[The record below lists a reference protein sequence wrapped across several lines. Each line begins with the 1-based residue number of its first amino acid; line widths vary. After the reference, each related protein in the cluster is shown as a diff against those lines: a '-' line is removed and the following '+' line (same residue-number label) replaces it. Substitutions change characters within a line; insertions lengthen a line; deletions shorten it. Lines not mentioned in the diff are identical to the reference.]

1 MKRILTIIVLAAACT
16 SAFAQKAPQ
25 SSSYSE
31 LKNYYNASDYVKSDV
46 DPYSLFWIGL
56 ESLGAP
62 GTGQLIM
69 KETGRGWAFLGASV
83 ALGATQSIFAQ
94 NVVDLIEKDANG
106 KWVIPDANKDKA
118 RNYLAAVG
126 GVMVAQ
132 LGLRIWSCI
141 DAVKIAKVK
150 NQYYQDTKGK
160 HAFSAT
166 VYPSVDLA
174 QTGTSVVPTAGMTFA
189 VRF

>member
-1 MKRILTIIVLAAACT
+1 MKRILTIIVLAATCT

-31 LKNYYNASDYVKSDV
+31 LKNFYNASDYVKSDV
-46 DPYSLFWIGL
+46 DPYSVFWIGL
-56 ESLGAP
+56 ESLGVP
-62 GTGQLIM
+62 GSGQLIM
-69 KETGRGWAFLGASV
+69 KETGRGWAFLGTSV
-83 ALGATQSIFAQ
+83 ALGAAQSICAQ

-106 KWVIPDANKDKA
+106 KWSISDANKDKA

-132 LGLRIWSCI
+132 LGLSIWSCI

-150 NQYYQDTKGK
+150 NQYYQDTKRK
-160 HAFSAT
+160 HALSAT
-166 VYPSVDLA
+166 VSPSVDLV
-174 QTGTSVVPTAGMTFA
+174 QTGTSVIPTAGMTFA

>member
-1 MKRILTIIVLAAACT
+1 MKRIITLLVLAAACT
-16 SAFAQKAPQ
+16 SVFAQKAPR
-25 SSSYSE
+25 SASYSE
-31 LKNYYNASDYVKSDV
+31 LKNYYKASNYVKSNA
-46 DPYSLFWIGL
+46 DPYSVFWIGL

-69 KETGRGWAFLGASV
+69 KETGRGWAFLGTSV
-83 ALGATQSIFAQ
+83 ALGAVQSNFAQ
-94 NVVDLIEKDANG
+94 KFFDLMEKDSNG
-106 KWVIPDANKDKA
+106 KWDIPEANKEKA
-118 RNYLAAVG
+118 DNYLAAIG
-126 GVMVAQ
+126 GVVLAQ
-132 LGLRIWSCI
+132 LGVSIWSCI

-174 QTGTSVVPTAGMTFA
+174 QTGTSVVPTAGMTLSVKF
-189 VRF
+189 